1 MIVSKKGV
9 SFNYI
14 NIYSLTK
21 TKIGIPIFQRFYDW
35 KIPQTAQLLNDLLDV
50 VSDKTKELYL
60 LDFIYYIDKGS
71 TRYMLADGQQR
82 LVTLNLLY
90 KAINDYIDKKKLST
104 PKLDLFDVKYDIIQ
118 NNEKYEC
125 TFTKYECAPFKSIYI
140 HFLDWVD
147 TNSGIIDDIVF
158 VLKNNVYVYIKKCLN
173 ADDAFVIFQQINTG
187 GKPLSKDE
195 IIQTA
200 IKQYAEIYSIPV
212 VSKVKDLKLAVVSYY
227 KYLTGDTSKNF
238 DNISVLTFLKNNVT
252 KNKTSFQKFVNT
264 LNTLSALEKNPIT
277 SVFCYIN
284 RTSLYDVL
292 NVLAM
297 KGIDTTIDREYLEK
311 VIVPLCMLSVV
322 LSLTGGL
329 PSLLK
334 YLMNDIIDAINQGK
348 DADDISL
355 IIATYINTNSSS
367 CKMGFTDF
375 KNSLGGLGNATPGIR
390 KGLLVLDAIVSNT
403 SGTINIKKVNLEH
416 IYPQTPKPIWATNGW
431 PTSKDDQKEI
441 INNIGNQFLLC
452 ESVNKS
458 ISNNYI
464 TVKLPKYQKI
474 IAKDALLRTSINTV
488 DFNKFETDKKAY
500 VELRQEEIAK
510 EIYNNMPFGKV
521 VLINDTGGSL

>member
-9 SFNYI
+9 SFDYV
-14 NIYSLTK
+14 NIYDLIK
-21 TKIGIPIFQRFYDW
+21 LKIGIPIFQRFYDW
-35 KIPQTAQLLNDLLDV
+35 KIQQTTQLLNDIIDV
-50 VSDKTKELYL
+50 TNDKSKELYL
-60 LDFIYYIDKGS
+60 LDFIYYIDEES

-82 LVTLNLLY
+82 IVTLNLLY
-90 KAINDYIDKKKLST
+90 KAINDYIDHNMLTISKLS
-104 PKLDLFDVKYDIIQ
+104 LFDISYDINS
-118 NNEKYEC
+118 NNDKYIC
-125 TFTKYECAPFKSIYI
+125 NFNNYICAPFKSIYL
-140 HFLDWVD
+140 HFINWID
-147 TNSGIIDDIVF
+147 TNSGILSDIVD
-158 VLKNNVYVYIKKCLN
+158 VLKNNIHVYLKKCIN

-200 IKQYAEIYSIPV
+200 IKQYAEIYSTPV
-212 VSKVKDLKLAVVSYY
+212 SAKVKDLKLAVVSYY

-252 KNKTSFQKFVNT
+252 KNQASFTKFVNT
-264 LNTLSALEKNPIT
+264 LNTLASLEKNPIT

-284 RTSLYDVL
+284 RTTLYDVL

-297 KGIDTTIDREYLEK
+297 KGIDTTTKREYLEK
-311 VIVPLCMLSVV
+311 VVIPLCMLSIT

-334 YLMNDIIDAINQGK
+334 YLMNNVIDAINENK
-348 DADDISL
+348 TADEISL
-355 IIATYINTNSSS
+355 IIATYINMNSSS
-367 CKMGFTDF
+367 CKMNFTNF
-375 KNSLGGLGNATPGIR
+375 KASLGGLGNATPGIR
-390 KGLLVLDAIVSNT
+390 KGILVLDAIVSNT
-403 SGTINIKKVNLEH
+403 SGTINISKVNLEH

-431 PTSKDDQKEI
+431 PTNKEEQKEI

-464 TVKLPKYQKI
+464 TVKLPKYLTI
-474 IAKDALLRTSINTV
+474 IAKDALLRTTMNTV

-500 VELRQEEIAK
+500 VETRQEEIAK
-510 EIYNNMPFGKV
+510 EVYNNMPFGKV
-521 VLINDTGGSL
+521 VLINDTGGTI